1 MKSLLFILLVL
12 SLIFESSVTT
22 LPLVLIILLVF
33 TLKYKLNYVFWI
45 ALVFGI
51 LFDILSFRQIGLSS
65 VYFSIV
71 LFLVLLYQSKFE
83 IATNTFVLVSA
94 FLSSLAFL
102 ILFGF
107 QNYIFLQSIFC
118 SLIALGLFL
127 IVNRS
132 KTTEKQG
139 FKKV

>member
-1 MKSLLFILLVL
+1 MKYLLFFLLTLSLVL
-12 SLIFESSVTT
+12 ESSVTT
-22 LPLVLIILLVF
+22 LPLVLIVLLIF

-45 ALVFGI
+45 AFFSGI

-65 VYFSIV
+65 IYFSIV

-83 IATNTFVLVSA
+83 IATNSFVLVSA
-94 FLSSLAFL
+94 FLSSFAFL
-102 ILFGF
+102 ILFGHRS
-107 QNYIFLQSIFC
+107 YIIYQSIFC

-127 IVNRS
+127 TVNFS
-132 KTTEKQG
+132 KTKEKHG